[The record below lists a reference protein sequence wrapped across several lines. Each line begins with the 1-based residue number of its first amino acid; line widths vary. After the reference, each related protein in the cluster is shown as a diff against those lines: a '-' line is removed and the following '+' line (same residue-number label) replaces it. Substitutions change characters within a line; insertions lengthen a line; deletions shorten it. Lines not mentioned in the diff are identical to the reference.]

1 MDGDHPTSGPSKEEG
16 RTGLWSRARWSC
28 PVSTAY
34 HSMSSYKLLY
44 LSKESACTAGG
55 PDSIQFAWDYPRLS
69 TTSSAFQ
76 ETPVANKP

>member
-34 HSMSSYKLLY
+34 HSMSSYELLY
-44 LSKESACTAGG
+44 LS
-55 PDSIQFAWDYPRLS
+55 
-69 TTSSAFQ
+69 
-76 ETPVANKP
+76 